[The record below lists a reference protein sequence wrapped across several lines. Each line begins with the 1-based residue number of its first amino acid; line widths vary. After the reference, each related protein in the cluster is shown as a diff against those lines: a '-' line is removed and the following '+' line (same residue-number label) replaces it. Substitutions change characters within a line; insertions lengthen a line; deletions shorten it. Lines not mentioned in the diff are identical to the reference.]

1 MPAYEGPGPWPGARP
16 TYEEY
21 LQVLQAAEKAATENI
36 HLRQS
41 TVELEERL
49 QAVELTRERIGDLG
63 EHQLTRLAHHYQ
75 ALVEAIVDELRA
87 RHLDVSVELIEPR
100 VRDLEEQL
108 VAAKERAWDARQQ
121 LHESQQENMRLVAA
135 LQKLADV
142 QPEQGLGQEYGDP
155 APHV

>member
-1 MPAYEGPGPWPGARP
+1 
-16 TYEEY
+16 
-21 LQVLQAAEKAATENI
+21 VLRAAEKAATENI
-36 HLRQS
+36 QMRQR
-41 TVELEERL
+41 TVALEERL

-63 EHQLTRLAHHYQ
+63 EHQLTRLAHHYH
-75 ALVEAIVDELRA
+75 ALLEAITDELRA
-87 RHLDVSVELIEPR
+87 RRIDVSEELIAPR

-108 VAAKERAWDARQQ
+108 AAAKERAWDARQQ

-142 QPEQGLGQEYGDP
+142 QPEQGLGQEHGDP